1 MSDFTENNTN
11 HDGIVEIGISVSQKR
26 GKSMSHSLRMHR
38 LSGCAALL
46 TFAIFFLASSVTP
59 VFAQY
64 VRTDLASNQP
74 GVAPSTDPQHLINS
88 WGLTALPTSPFWLS
102 DNGSGFSTLYTGG
115 GVQVPMFVMIPAS
128 ANSPAGTQGTPT
140 GVVET
145 KLTSS

>member
-1 MSDFTENNTN
+1 
-11 HDGIVEIGISVSQKR
+11 
-26 GKSMSHSLRMHR
+26 MSHSVSAQHLCGR
-38 LSGCAALL
+38 AALL
-46 TFAIFFLASSVTP
+46 AFAVLFVASSATP

-64 VRTDLASNQP
+64 KRTDLASNQP
-74 GVAPSTDPQHLINS
+74 GVAPSIDPHLINS

-102 DNGSGFSTLYTGG
+102 DNGSGVSTLYTGG
-115 GVQVPMFVMIPAS
+115 GVQVPLFVTIPAS

>member
-1 MSDFTENNTN
+1 AHNTN

-38 LSGCAALL
+38 LSGSVALL
-46 TFAIFFLASSVTP
+46 TFAILFVASSVTP

-88 WGLTALPTSPFWLS
+88 WGLTALPMSPFWLS
-102 DNGSGFSTLYTGG
+102 DNGSGVSPLYTGG
-115 GVQVPMFVMIPAS
+115 GVQGCLFLAIPPS
-128 ANSPAGTQGTPT
+128 ANSRQEPKALQPA
-140 GVVET
+140 
-145 KLTSS
+145 